1 MNIVILVYYQYPGTK
16 PAEPDKTGVQQ
27 KPGGGQN

>member
-1 MNIVILVYYQYPGTK
+1 MNIVILVYYPGTK